1 MENLNN
7 MEPIIVGISVLLVF
21 LTFLLHGVTARVEEL
36 IKKPKFEN
44 KKKETDE
51 LNKQLSFVFCCQS
64 LPVTFIYLTVFWVI
78 LPRTWMIMT
87 TYEFRL
93 WGFDELSTLY
103 VLMDIGLLGMFLFAA
118 NKSRQAL
125 SKWIAKRK

>member
-21 LTFLLHGVTARVEEL
+21 LTFLLHGVTERVAEL
-36 IKKPKFEN
+36 IKKPKVES

-51 LNKQLSFVFCCQS
+51 LNKQLSFVFFYQS
-64 LPVTFIYLTVFWVI
+64 LPVTFIYFTVFWVI
-78 LPRTWMIMT
+78 LPRTWMIIT

-103 VLMDIGLLGMFLFAA
+103 VLMDIGLFGMFLFAA
-118 NKSRQAL
+118 NKSRQVI